1 MATVK
6 EALADGWKFHQAGDL
21 KRARNIYEQV
31 VSQLPEN
38 AAAWCYLGILHF
50 DLDEFERSESCYRK
64 AISFQPDFPVAWG
77 NMGNTLAALD
87 RYEEA
92 IEALNTALEQRPGYQ
107 TAIQNL
113 IAAQFRTSH
122 FDEAYETLA
131 RVTREQPDDAG
142 LRMTFGILKLLRCEF
157 ESGWKDYE
165 FRFRTDEAT
174 LPNCSQPYWDGSPLA
189 GRSLLLACE
198 QGLGD
203 AIQFVRFAPILK
215 SLGASRVVV
224 QTPSSLLPLFRSFAG
239 ADEFVGKKQPIPE
252 TDIFAPMLSIPRLL
266 KMHGDAEFS
275 VEEPYLDAEP
285 ERVTRWAG
293 RLDPNR
299 LKVAICWQ
307 GNPKHK
313 SDSRRSASLAA
324 LVPLGAVPGVQLI
337 SVQKFNQATSE
348 ELDMARA
355 RGLDIV
361 DFGEE
366 LDADAAFLDTAAIMK
381 AANLVISIDTSI
393 IHLAGA
399 LGVPAWA
406 ALTNAPDWRWQLER
420 DDTPWYS
427 SVRLFRQKQADDWAQ
442 VFEDMARDLRRLVK
456 ARGGA
461 SCRSVPVAIS
471 PGELIDKLTILQIKT
486 DRLSDQAALANV
498 RLEQAQLTEARDREV
513 IAPDGLPEL
522 ESELLQ
528 VNEKLWQVEDDL
540 RACEKAGDFGPD
552 FIELARSVY
561 RLNDRRSALKRKI
574 NALLGSELVEEKS
587 YQGYG

>member
-21 KRARNIYEQV
+21 KRARNVYEQV
-31 VSQLPEN
+31 AAQLPEN
-38 AAAWCYLGILHF
+38 ASTWCYLGILHF

-64 AISFQPDFPVAWG
+64 AISLQPDFPVAWG
-77 NMGNTLAALD
+77 NLGNTLAALD

-92 IEALNTALEQRPGYQ
+92 IEALNTALKQRPGYK

-122 FDEAYETLA
+122 FDDAYETLR
-131 RVTREQPDDAG
+131 RVTNEQPDDAG

-157 ESGWKDYE
+157 ESGWPDYE
-165 FRFRTDEAT
+165 WRFKTDEAT

-189 GRSLLLACE
+189 GRSLMLACE

-215 SLGASRVVV
+215 SLGAGRVVV
-224 QTPSSLLPLFRSFAG
+224 QTPTSLLPLFRSFDG
-239 ADEFVGKKQPIPE
+239 ADEFVGKKQPIPQ

-266 KMHGDAEFS
+266 KMHSNSDFPAET
-275 VEEPYLDAEP
+275 PYLEAEP
-285 ERVTRWAG
+285 ERVSQWAG
-293 RLDPNR
+293 RLDPDK

-313 SDSRRSASLAA
+313 SDARRSASLTA

-337 SVQKFNQATSE
+337 SVQKFNQATTE
-348 ELDMARA
+348 ELDLARA
-355 RGLDIV
+355 RSLDIL

-366 LDADAAFLDTAAIMK
+366 LDADAAFLDTAAIM
-381 AANLVISIDTSI
+381 AAADLVISIDTSI

-399 LGVPAWA
+399 LGVPAWV

-420 DDTPWYS
+420 DDTPWYPS
-427 SVRLFRQKQADDWAQ
+427 MRLFRQKIADDWAQ
-442 VFEDMARDLRRLVK
+442 VFEEMAQELRLLVQ

-461 SCRSVPVAIS
+461 SCRSIPVAIS

-486 DRLSDQAALANV
+486 DRLNDEQALANV
-498 RLEQAQLTEARDREV
+498 RLELAQLTVAREREI
-513 IAPDGLPEL
+513 IAPNGLSDL
-522 ESELLQ
+522 ESQLRQ
-528 VNEKLWQVEDDL
+528 VNETLWQVEDDL
-540 RACEKAGDFGPD
+540 RICEKNGDFGPD
-552 FIELARSVY
+552 FVELARSVY
-561 RLNDRRSALKRKI
+561 RLNDRRGGLKREI

-587 YQGYG
+587 YEDYA